1 MAEIKLKVRRLLVK
15 YTIVKFRLL
24 KLFAFFLL
32 LVANGT
38 QVLSQSK
45 NIYGTYLRCGF
56 VCTAIKINLDFTFD
70 HLLDGDLFNGKRT
83 KGTWKFVG
91 ENKIKAESP
100 KPSGAPNVKEV
111 VSSRS
116 NSLITVKDFVGAVI
130 PKAEISGIANGQNF
144 KCLTDENGV
153 CEIPKTKEFEVAVLH
168 YRGTYKISSP
178 NANEFRVELSY
189 EQMETT
195 IIDDVW
201 LVEGNRLYQEANGTF
216 DKDYFLEKVSRKKE
230 RKLFPK

>member
-1 MAEIKLKVRRLLVK
+1 M
-15 YTIVKFRLL
+15 
-24 KLFAFFLL
+24 

-45 NIYGTYLRCGF
+45 NIYGAYLRCEF
-56 VCTAIKINLDFTFD
+56 VCTAIKINPDFTFY

-83 KGTWKFVG
+83 KGTWKFIG

-100 KPSGAPNVKEV
+100 KPSDAPQVKETVANRSIFSITVADFAGAVFPNVEV
-111 VSSRS
+111 FGVA
-116 NSLITVKDFVGAVI
+116 D
-130 PKAEISGIANGQNF
+130 GQSF
-144 KCLTDENGV
+144 KCLTDENGA
-153 CEIPKTKEFEVAVLH
+153 CEIPKCKEFEIAVLR
-168 YRGTYKISSP
+168 YRRIHKVSNP
-178 NANEFRVELSY
+178 NATEFLVELTY

-201 LVEGNRLYQEANGTF
+201 LIEGNRLYKEINGTF
-216 DKDYFLEKVSRKKE
+216 DKDYYLEKVSRKKE